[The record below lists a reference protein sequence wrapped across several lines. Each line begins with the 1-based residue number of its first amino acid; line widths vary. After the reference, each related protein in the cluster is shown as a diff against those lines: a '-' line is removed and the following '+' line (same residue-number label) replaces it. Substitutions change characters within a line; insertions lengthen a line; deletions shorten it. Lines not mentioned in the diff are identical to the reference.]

1 MAFGTC
7 AKSTMRLFMGI
18 VFCSLVIGVS
28 SEGWYSFFKEAVQ
41 DQDAKH
47 FLHPGRVSHALFQL
61 TTLTKGAGDMC
72 RAYWD
77 LMASNHQNSDRYF
90 YARGNYD
97 AAQRGPG
104 GVWAAKVIS
113 RFRDYLQ
120 VFANYYLSGDSSSV
134 LEDLKS
140 NQKAEE
146 WGRSGKDPNRFRT
159 DGLAKKY

>member
-1 MAFGTC
+1 
-7 AKSTMRLFMGI
+7 MRLFMGI

-41 DQDAKH
+41 
-47 FLHPGRVSHALFQL
+47 
-61 TTLTKGAGDMC
+61 GAGDMC